1 MIKRFSILIAILLLC
16 ISPANAQQVRLLFTG
31 DVMQHG
37 TQLKSA
43 MDKRLNRYNF
53 RPWFRFISP
62 VIKKADIAIANLEL
76 TLAGPPYSGY
86 PQFCAPDQLAAEL
99 KRAGFNVLITAN
111 NHSLDRGKKGIERTI
126 RVLDSIDIHHTGTFT
141 DQAERDSTYPF
152 IIKKNGF
159 RIALLNY
166 TYGTNGIK
174 VTAPNI
180 VNYIDTQQI
189 REDIEKA
196 KLLHADPIIVTVH
209 WGKEYK
215 RLPNEEQKAIE
226 SFCYESGADLVIG
239 SHPHVVQPIEKKK
252 LQNGKEVLTAY
263 SLGNYIS
270 NQRKRYTDGGIMLW
284 IDLKKDETGNTVID
298 TAGYIPT
305 WVLVKEIKSQK
316 KFFIVPVSE
325 IIDNNDTYD
334 LDKEILE
341 KMKLFLEDTRKHL
354 KTSNIEVD
362 ELSLEY
368 IDNLPPAEVT
378 TKKYVYSILIGEKA
392 ESSFKDH
399 IPVYLQKELITTPV
413 GNNRFDYHIGNY
425 ISPIVAE
432 GFLDLLKK
440 KGFKQAGIIKT
451 EITE

>member
-1 MIKRFSILIAILLLC
+1 
-16 ISPANAQQVRLLFTG
+16 
-31 DVMQHG
+31 
-37 TQLKSA
+37 LK
-43 MDKRLNRYNF
+43 RYNF

-86 PQFCAPDQLAAEL
+86 PQFCAPDQLANEL
-99 KRAGFNVLITAN
+99 KRAGFDVLITAN

-126 RVLDSIDIHHTGTFT
+126 RVLDSIDIGHTGTFF
-141 DQAERDSTYPF
+141 DKAQRDSTYPL

-180 VNYIDTQQI
+180 VNYIDTHQI
-189 REDIEKA
+189 GEDIKKA
-196 KLLHADPIIVTVH
+196 KLLHADPVIVTVH

-215 RLPNEEQKAIE
+215 RLPNEQQKAIE

-305 WVLVKEIKSQK
+305 WVLVKEIKGQK

-334 LDKEILE
+334 LDMKILE

-362 ELSLEY
+362 ELSRKY
-368 IDNLPPAEVT
+368 IENLPPSAIK
-378 TKKYVYSILIGEKA
+378 TKKYIYSILIAKQA
-392 ESSFKDH
+392 TKSFSDN
-399 IPVYLQKELITTPV
+399 IPAYLKKELIISPV
-413 GNNRFDYHIGNY
+413 GENKFNYSIGRY
-425 ISPIVAE
+425 ISPVVAE
-432 GFLDLLKK
+432 GFLDLLKRN
-440 KGFKQAGIIKT
+440 GFEQASIIKT
-451 EITE
+451 ERKD